1 MYIYFFITVT
11 DSSNFNRVLSFWSK
25 YNRNVEKLLF
35 DLKFHAILQ
44 SSGTITQNILN
55 ILLKHINV

>member
-44 SSGTITQNILN
+44 SSGTIIQNILN

>member
-11 DSSNFNRVLSFWSK
+11 DSCNFNRVLSFWSK

-44 SSGTITQNILN
+44 SSGTIIQNILN

>member
-11 DSSNFNRVLSFWSK
+11 DSCNFNRVLSFWSK
-25 YNRNVEKLLF
+25 HNRNVEKLLF

-44 SSGTITQNILN
+44 SSGTIIQNILN